1 MNRKIDNVVKKAKKT
16 RKQNAERNLRSAPA
30 LEGILRTREQKED
43 SLKVWGPYTEGEA
56 RFRLKVAENGI
67 ERSLVFHSEE
77 EAGGVK
83 EELLE
88 KHGKTTKKTVA
99 DALPEWIAESA
110 QCVRPSTIDNYQ
122 KMVARL
128 PQNLVLGQL
137 TAEQASKLYLQ
148 QVERVSAHT
157 GRRVSTATQ
166 HLFLWVARQFWT
178 WAIDKGYARVNPW
191 QKVRRVGKAN
201 VGKPQLRIDEARKL
215 EAVAIR
221 RAQNGDVPSL
231 GVLLMLYLGLRQG
244 EVAARVARDIDD
256 GGSVLWVPSGKT
268 KNAKRRLKI
277 PEQIRPI
284 VLKRLE
290 KTEPGGLLF
299 YPADHKKHH
308 NGYYRAQLARLCRLA
323 GVPVVCPHSLRGMH
337 ATLALEGGATGDAVA
352 KALGHGSFEMTKTHY
367 ASASSVANNES
378 GRVAAA
384 LTRQSPRSELVRLL
398 NELTSNEVESL
409 LRMLRSGGGSG
420 SVFEGT
426 SAT

>member
-1 MNRKIDNVVKKAKKT
+1 MNRKIDSAVKQAKQS
-16 RKQNAERNLRSAPA
+16 RRQNEQRNPADAPTLKSICRA
-30 LEGILRTREQKED
+30 REQKEE
-43 SLKVWGPYTEGEA
+43 SLRVWGPYCEGPQK
-56 RFRLKVAENGI
+56 FRLKIAENGI

-215 EAVAIR
+215 EAVAMQ
-221 RAQNGDVPSL
+221 RAQNGDLPSL

-244 EVAARVARDIDD
+244 EVAARVVRDIDD
-256 GGSVLWVPSGKT
+256 DGRVLWIPSGKT
-268 KNAKRRLKI
+268 RNAKRRLKI
-277 PEQIRPI
+277 PEQMRPL
-284 VLKRLE
+284 VLKRIQGRKPDELI
-290 KTEPGGLLF
+290 F
-299 YPADHKKHH
+299 YPPNHKTYH
-308 NGYYRAQLARLCRLA
+308 RAYFVVQLARLCRLA
-323 GVPVVCPHSLRGMH
+323 EVPVVCPHGLRGMH
-337 ATLALEGGATGDAVA
+337 ATLALEGGATSDAVA

-367 ASASSVANNES
+367 ASASSVTNNES

-384 LTRQSPRSELVRLL
+384 LAGQSPRSELDKLL
-398 NELTSNEVESL
+398 NQFSPNELESL
-409 LRMLRSGGGSG
+409 LIKLQSGGRSGSG
-420 SVFEGT
+420 FDENR
-426 SAT
+426 AT